1 MNQYDVLVVE
11 DDLSLCE
18 ALCDTLEI
26 GGYRVLSARN
36 GTEALLKLELD
47 RFKLVVSDVQM
58 PVMDGFQLLK
68 NIQHK
73 YSETPVLLMTAFG
86 TVPKAVE
93 AIQAGA
99 SDYLIK
105 PFDAEALVSKVADYV
120 VANPATVDTAE
131 NERVVQD
138 EGMKKLYALVAKVA
152 KTEVTVMLQGESGTG
167 KEVIARY
174 IHQNSTHY
182 QGPFIAVNCAAI
194 PENMLEA
201 MLFGYEKGAY
211 TGAVQSMPGKF
222 EQAQDGTLL
231 LDEVAEMDLGL
242 QAKLLRVLQEK
253 EVERLGSHKKIKLN
267 VRILAAT
274 NQKLKAQM
282 EHGRFRED
290 LYYRLNVFPI
300 NIPPLRNR
308 LDDILPLAQKLM
320 QRYRQEDKKMPEFDR
335 QAVEKILTYRW
346 PGNVRELENV
356 VQRALILRTGDKITM
371 DDLVFEDASSEMAT
385 ANKSSFEPIGLLHS
399 PIAVEIQEDS
409 IAVGGLGEGV
419 RSAEESIILQT
430 LQMENGSRKTTAE
443 KLGISPRTLRYKM
456 ARMKDSGVNISC
468 YTR

>member
-1 MNQYDVLVVE
+1 MKQYDVLVVE

-26 GGYRVLSARN
+26 SGYRVVSARN
-36 GTEALLKLELD
+36 GTEALMKLEHGQ
-47 RFKLVVSDVQM
+47 FKLVVSDVQM

-68 NIQHK
+68 NMQHK
-73 YSETPVLLMTAFG
+73 HSETPVLLMTAFG
-86 TVPKAVE
+86 TIPKAVE
-93 AIQAGA
+93 AMQAGA

-105 PFDAEALVSKVADYV
+105 PFDAQALVSKVADYV
-120 VANPATVDTAE
+120 SINPAAANTAG

-138 EGMKKLYALVAKVA
+138 ESMKKLYALTAKVA
-152 KTEVTVMLQGESGTG
+152 KTDVTVLLQGESGTG

-174 IHQNSTHY
+174 IHQNSTYY

-211 TGAVQSMPGKF
+211 TGAVQAMSGKF

-231 LDEVAEMDLGL
+231 LDEIAEMDLGL

-274 NQKLKAQM
+274 NQKLKEQV
-282 EHGRFRED
+282 EQGRFRED
-290 LYYRLNVFPI
+290 LYYRLSVFPI

-308 LDDILPLAQKLM
+308 PGDILPLAQELM
-320 QRYRQEDKKMPEFDR
+320 QRHSADGKKLPEFDKE
-335 QAVEKILTYRW
+335 AIEKMTAYSW
-346 PGNVRELENV
+346 PGNVRELDNV
-356 VQRALILRTGDKITM
+356 VQRALILRIGDKITV
-371 DDLVFEDASSEMAT
+371 DNLVFEDAGSMMNVMSRNSSTEIIDA
-385 ANKSSFEPIGLLHS
+385 ASGAHPIDYENEK
-399 PIAVEIQEDS
+399 IEI
-409 IAVGGLGEGV
+409 GGLGEGV

-430 LQMENGSRKTTAE
+430 LLKENGSRKITAE

-456 ARMKDSGVNISC
+456 ARMKDAGVIISC
-468 YTR
+468 

>member
-1 MNQYDVLVVE
+1 MKQYDVLVVE

-26 GGYRVLSARN
+26 NGYRVVSARN
-36 GTEALLKLELD
+36 GTEALIKLEHGQ
-47 RFKLVVSDVQM
+47 FKLVVSDVQM

-68 NIQHK
+68 NMQHK

-86 TVPKAVE
+86 TIPKAVE
-93 AIQAGA
+93 AMQAGA

-105 PFDAEALVSKVADYV
+105 PFDAQALVDKVADYV
-120 VANPATVDTAE
+120 VANPSAANTTV

-138 EGMKKLYALVAKVA
+138 ESMKKLYALTAKVA
-152 KTEVTVMLQGESGTG
+152 KTDVTVLLQGESGTG

-174 IHQNSTHY
+174 IHQNSACQ
-182 QGPFIAVNCAAI
+182 QGPFVAVNCAAI

-222 EQAQDGTLL
+222 EQAQGGTLL
-231 LDEVAEMDLGL
+231 LDEIAEMDLGL

-253 EVERLGSHKKIKLN
+253 EVERLGSQKKIKLS

-274 NQKLKAQM
+274 NQKLKEQM
-282 EHGRFRED
+282 EQGRFRED

-308 LDDILPLAQKLM
+308 PGDILPLAQELIQRHCLEGKKL
-320 QRYRQEDKKMPEFDR
+320 PEFDNE
-335 QAVEKILTYRW
+335 AIEKMLAYSW
-346 PGNVRELENV
+346 PGNVRELDNV
-356 VQRALILRTGDKITM
+356 VQRALILRSGDKITV
-371 DDLVFEDASSEMAT
+371 DDLVFEDAESMTDSVKKSFPVEAETDTGESYLTDVKGGKSE
-385 ANKSSFEPIGLLHS
+385 I
-399 PIAVEIQEDS
+399 
-409 IAVGGLGEGV
+409 GGLGEGV

-430 LQMENGSRKTTAE
+430 LQMENGSRKITAE

-456 ARMKDSGVNISC
+456 ARMKDSGVIISC
-468 YTR
+468 